1 MAEWLGAWA
10 KTLGISASG
19 LPPLPRCSVG
29 GAVGLRPAPY
39 PSSTSL
45 CSALQLPCPLLL
57 QHQYLFPGFSGL
69 INWLTLQSSLFGFNF
84 MLHFLRIWGHFLPTV
99 FRIVTPFSWSLRVY
113 SFCISLLSFKS
124 IWEGD
129 SCGFYHSYFS
139 LKPLI
144 YILRRLVLVLQDW
157 GKNRILQGD
166 PLGDRDISQQGRSR
180 AEPRRLVQM
189 GLAVQGK
196 GRSPPASEHPQ
207 SWKAVFTAR
216 LMAHCVCILED
227 VKGTFP
233 EQSWFFV
240 PAFSKLWKL

>member
-1 MAEWLGAWA
+1 
-10 KTLGISASG
+10 
-19 LPPLPRCSVG
+19 
-29 GAVGLRPAPY
+29 
-39 PSSTSL
+39 
-45 CSALQLPCPLLL
+45 
-57 QHQYLFPGFSGL
+57 
-69 INWLTLQSSLFGFNF
+69 

-99 FRIVTPFSWSLRVY
+99 SVFVTPFSWSLRVY

-144 YILRRLVLVLQDW
+144 YILRRLVLVLC
-157 GKNRILQGD
+157 RIEE
-166 PLGDRDISQQGRSR
+166 RTEFCKEIHWETEISASR
-180 AEPRRLVQM
+180 AGAEQSRDACADGVGSAGQ
-189 GLAVQGK
+189 

-240 PAFSKLWKL
+240 LIFKTLKVISRQMEIICNYNKYLNSLPKSLGNLPSYSLQWWVYFSLTSEHWVLLSSLLWWGCCWPLSDSSHTVESSGGGSGVRWLT